1 MNQVQSCIGDPNVEA
16 NWKDAGMFSGG
27 KATISGIA
35 PGATVRV
42 RVRTAGP
49 KSAWSDPAKIIVI

>member
-42 RVRTAGP
+42 RVRTAGLKAP
-49 KSAWSDPAKIIVI
+49 GATPQRS